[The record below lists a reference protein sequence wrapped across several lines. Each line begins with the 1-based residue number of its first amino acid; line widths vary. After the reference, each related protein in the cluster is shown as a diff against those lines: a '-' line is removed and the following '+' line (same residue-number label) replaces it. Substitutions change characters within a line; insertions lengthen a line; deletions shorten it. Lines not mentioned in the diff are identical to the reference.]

1 MSLSLLIVDD
11 SSVFLEAARGLLE
24 REGLSVVGVAS
35 TAAMAIDAAERLH
48 PDVVLVDI
56 VLGEESGIDLARRLV
71 ERSRGAAPAIV
82 ILISTEAEDDF
93 AELIA
98 ASPASAFLAKS
109 DLSAAAI
116 RRLLPDSP
124 G

>member
-1 MSLSLLIVDD
+1 VSLSLLIVDD

-24 REGLSVVGVAS
+24 RDGLSVVGVAS
-35 TAAMAIDAAERLH
+35 TSATAIDAAERLH

-71 ERSRGAAPAIV
+71 ERFRGAVPAIV
-82 ILISTEAEDDF
+82 ILISTEAEDDL

-116 RRLLPDSP
+116 RRLLPERP

>member
-24 REGLSVVGVAS
+24 RDGLSVVGVAS
-35 TAAMAIDAAERLH
+35 TSAMAIDAAERLH

-71 ERSRGAAPAIV
+71 ERFRGAAPAIV

>member
-1 MSLSLLIVDD
+1 VSLSLLIVDD
-11 SSVFLEAARGLLE
+11 SPVFLEAARGLLE
-24 REGLSVVGVAS
+24 RDGLSVVGVAS
-35 TAAMAIDAAERLH
+35 TSAMAIDAAERLH

-56 VLGEESGIDLARRLV
+56 LLGEESGIDLARRLV

-82 ILISTEAEDDF
+82 ILISTEAEDDL

-98 ASPASAFLAKS
+98 ATPASAILPKS